1 MSVMRNAG
9 MIVFQSF
16 RMGRIFMML
25 CRMDQDIKACPFSG
39 RNRNNRDSQ
48 HFRKTVQ
55 VDLHSP
61 LFHDI
66 HHIQRHDHRF
76 SKFQQLQRQVKIPF
90 QCRCVHHIN
99 DHIHLITQNKLPGYL
114 LFHCIGSQTVGSRKI
129 HQFEFMAMVLHGSF
143 YFFHRHARPVGHL

>member
-1 MSVMRNAG
+1 MIGDLRIVTLQYILDLIDLILDLIRIDHRIIFVMIMSVMRNAG

-55 VDLHSP
+55 VDLHAP
-61 LFHDI
+61 FFHDI
-66 HHIQRHDHRF
+66 HHI
-76 SKFQQLQRQVKIPF
+76 
-90 QCRCVHHIN
+90 
-99 DHIHLITQNKLPGYL
+99 
-114 LFHCIGSQTVGSRKI
+114 
-129 HQFEFMAMVLHGSF
+129 
-143 YFFHRHARPVGHL
+143 